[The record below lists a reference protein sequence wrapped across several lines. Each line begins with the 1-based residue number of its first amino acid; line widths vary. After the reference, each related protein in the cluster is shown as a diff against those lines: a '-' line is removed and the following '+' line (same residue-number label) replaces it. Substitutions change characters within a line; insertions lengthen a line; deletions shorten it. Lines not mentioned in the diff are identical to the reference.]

1 MKFLTW
7 GANIGGGFLRAK
19 IEQELRSDIAYNIE
33 LAQLADK
40 IGVHGILFPIRYVG
54 RIGGNHGTNGQL
66 DPLTVVSAVATKTS
80 RVKLLA
86 AVLPGFIHPVTLAKI
101 GSTLDVISGGRF
113 HINLVSGW
121 FKEEQEKF
129 GIDWIEHSDR
139 YRRSDEYLQVVKGL
153 WTQDEFTFNGDF
165 YHING
170 GTLNPKPVQK
180 PYPAIYQGGNSEQS
194 QQVAAKNS
202 DVYFMNGAP
211 LEELQQQIET
221 VKKLAQQE
229 NRTLQ
234 YAVAAYVIARESEEE
249 ALAEYEAILASA
261 DEEAIAQFKASK
273 DTKGMWKN
281 AKTVSDFVANNE
293 GFRTGLIGSYE
304 QVANKLRE
312 LEAIGIDQVLLA
324 FRHPLKELPLFYE
337 RVEPLVNSSKIP
349 SKQLN

>member
-7 GANIGGGFLRAK
+7 GANIGGGFLRAN

-54 RIGGNHGTNGQL
+54 RIGGNNGTDGQL
-66 DPLTVVSAVATKTS
+66 DPLTVVSAVATQTS
-80 RVKLLA
+80 RVRLLA
-86 AVLPGFIHPVTLAKI
+86 AVLPSFIHPVTLAKM
-101 GSTLDVISGGRF
+101 GSTLDVISSGRF

-121 FKEEQEKF
+121 FKAEQEKF
-129 GIDWIEHSDR
+129 GIDWIDHRDR

-153 WTQDEFTFNGDF
+153 WTQDDFTFNGDF
-165 YHING
+165 YNIQG

-180 PYPAIYQGGNSEQS
+180 PYPAIYQGGNSAQS

-211 LEELQQQIET
+211 IEELQPQIEA
-221 VKKLAQQE
+221 VKTLAQQE

-234 YAVAAYVIARESEEE
+234 YAVAAYVIARETEEE
-249 ALAEYEAILASA
+249 ALAEYEAILARA

-273 DTKGMWKN
+273 ETKGMWKN

-293 GFRTGLIGSYE
+293 GFRTGLVGSYE
-304 QVANKLRE
+304 QVASKLRE

-324 FRHPLKELPLFYE
+324 FRNPLTELPLFFE
-337 RVEPLVNSSKIP
+337 HVESKVNP
-349 SKQLN
+349 FTLNTK